1 MFSLT
6 VIIMEHMR
14 LRGDSSRRDPSSAY
28 CGEAN
33 GQTSKKAARNNTLQ
47 EAGRASSPSGVKQSG
62 DQVAPRRA
70 LGHNPHYQFG
80 RVHANPPCSS
90 LDTRSIIL
98 GMFSVGW
105 RTSWCGIANS
115 LPSPSV
121 QYFHTFSSQ
130 KCVCTAT
137 SAFSEAEATGLSEW
151 RMHASSCTQQLQGE
165 KADMAIG
172 VPVNSVRST

>member
-1 MFSLT
+1 M
-6 VIIMEHMR
+6 IR
-14 LRGDSSRRDPSSAY
+14 SAY

-70 LGHNPHYQFG
+70 LGHNPHYQF
-80 RVHANPPCSS
+80 
-90 LDTRSIIL
+90 
-98 GMFSVGW
+98 GW

-165 KADMAIG
+165 KADIAIG